1 METNYFLNDVD
12 NFISSYR
19 NIRNIKHNNL
29 SLSNN
34 IKETNENIDKENIK
48 NIINEDKN
56 VSINKSKL
64 KNLKNNYEIFYSKNQ
79 NKNEYLSIFG
89 NIYNSFSNNLSINK
103 KENVFDTN
111 ILDDYLKEL
120 DLNYE
125 KLKEERN
132 ENILKKEI
140 KEKKNIKNIIKKNKY
155 KKYININHN
164 YIIKYS
170 DKNNL
175 ITLDNYF
182 FLLLDNINYFLYNDY
197 IPVSYE
203 NNNINIKKYQDLLKA
218 LIDKNYIKEPC
229 GNIIL
234 LLIKNIL
241 LNNFNL
247 DNSNFLEEPNIIN
260 KILKIL
266 FNSIRDKLSFSNIIN
281 SKKVLD
287 SFNAQNLEFNNY
299 NFLSDQNN
307 NNPID
312 FIIKL
317 FTNDIFHKKNNI
329 LYFYLILLNL
339 NENNIIKNSKEIF
352 ENFEIILF
360 ILFKYFLNDKKKFK
374 KICEILVNNTSQN
387 MTFCQYILIKM
398 ILGNI
403 EIKNEKYYAKIL
415 TRFLNFLS
423 MEKLLIADYY
433 NLILYTNYSK
443 FKDILAKSSILIK
456 YKYSLL
462 KQNYKLDENDLKL
475 KTKIYNNIA
484 QFGKIHKNKF
494 FFDYIKNEYSSNK
507 NLIDIDKKDE
517 MKNIIIDNK
526 HQIDEDKKENSIND
540 ENYSIK
546 NNENNNINNNGFF
559 STIKF
564 AFGFG

>member
-79 NKNEYLSIFG
+79 NKNEFLSIFG

-125 KLKEERN
+125 QFKEERN
-132 ENILKKEI
+132 EKILKKEI

-247 DNSNFLEEPNIIN
+247 DNTNFLEEPNIIN
-260 KILKIL
+260 KILNIL
-266 FNSIRDKLSFSNIIN
+266 FNSIRDKLSFSNFIN
-281 SKKVLD
+281 SKKILD
-287 SFNAQNLEFNNY
+287 SFNAQNIDFNNY

-307 NNPID
+307 NNPLD

-339 NENNIIKNSKEIF
+339 NETNIIKNSKEIF

-360 ILFKYFLNDKKKFK
+360 ILFKYFLNDIKKFK

-403 EIKNEKYYAKIL
+403 EIKNEKYYAKI
-415 TRFLNFLS
+415 F
-423 MEKLLIADYY
+423 
-433 NLILYTNYSK
+433 
-443 FKDILAKSSILIK
+443 
-456 YKYSLL
+456 
-462 KQNYKLDENDLKL
+462 
-475 KTKIYNNIA
+475 
-484 QFGKIHKNKF
+484 
-494 FFDYIKNEYSSNK
+494 
-507 NLIDIDKKDE
+507 
-517 MKNIIIDNK
+517 
-526 HQIDEDKKENSIND
+526 
-540 ENYSIK
+540 
-546 NNENNNINNNGFF
+546 
-559 STIKF
+559 
-564 AFGFG
+564 